1 MSVAILTDTNSGI
14 MPAEAE
20 KLGIFSIPNPF
31 YIDDKLYKEGVDID
45 HPEFYR
51 IQEEGHEIHTS
62 MVIVGDL
69 LDEWNAILKDYDEVV
84 YIPLSAGLSSSCQT
98 AQMLS
103 EDYQQKAAQGV
114 FRAIKRSIGELEK
127 LKKNI

>member
-84 YIPLSAGLSSSCQT
+84 YSSQKIFVVDNDGN
-98 AQMLS
+98 MLMNT
-103 EDYQQKAAQGV
+103 EV
-114 FRAIKRSIGELEK
+114 L
-127 LKKNI
+127 